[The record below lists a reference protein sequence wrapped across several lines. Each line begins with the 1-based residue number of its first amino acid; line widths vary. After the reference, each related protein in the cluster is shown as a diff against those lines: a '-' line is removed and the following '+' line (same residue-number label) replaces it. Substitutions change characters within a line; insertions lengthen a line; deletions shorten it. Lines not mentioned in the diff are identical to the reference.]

1 MKPKS
6 PTNRDRDSRIFN
18 DFTLRAQK
26 YREGARLLRSAA
38 EMMSPALAPD
48 LLEIAKELEELADII
63 ERLRLGDG

>member
-1 MKPKS
+1 
-6 PTNRDRDSRIFN
+6 
-18 DFTLRAQK
+18 LRAQN

-38 EMMSPALAPD
+38 EMMSPVLANH